1 MSWNVEYPKIKH
13 RGIQKYLL
21 KYSLLTKWEDRPT
34 FKELLTVQNHKHQAL
49 YVQVE
54 VKEARKKTIKE
65 DVFIDSKV
73 YRHFI
78 DSFCGRNNILDKGLL
93 SGDST
98 WADRKIELPDKL
110 FVDLYTCLK
119 DSTNQCNKQV
129 FVQMIEYHPPLVR
142 YIDGMEAV
150 GNLANLFIIKAM
162 VRVWPVSAYL
172 PVKGYNGITTDD
184 HIYLYHYAKW
194 RWLDLKD
201 PEIKMVLRR
210 LKELTPREY
219 RGDPSNLKIEK
230 VSGIG
235 HINGIPQPD
244 KSYSITIE
252 ERPVIMQPKI
262 DHLIKKESKN
272 EAAKEDDETDS
283 DDEEYDEENL
293 LGFYEIK
300 KETNTKRE
308 V

>member
-13 RGIQKYLL
+13 RGIQGYLIKYRDT
-21 KYSLLTKWEDRPT
+21 LLTEWKDRPT
-34 FKELLTVQNHKHQAL
+34 FRELLEGKDHKHQAF

-54 VKEARKKTIKE
+54 VKRGRKENITENI
-65 DVFIDSKV
+65 FIDSKD

-78 DSFCGRNNILDKGLL
+78 DRFCGEKNILDKGLL
-93 SGDST
+93 TEENAS

-150 GNLANLFIIKAM
+150 GNLANLFMIKAM

-172 PVKGYNGITTDD
+172 PVRGYNGITTDD

-194 RWLDLKD
+194 RWINLKD
-201 PEIKMVLRR
+201 PEIKVVLKR
-210 LKELTPREY
+210 LRELTPREH
-219 RGDPSNLKIEK
+219 RGDPQNLKLKK

-244 KSYSITIE
+244 KAYSINVE
-252 ERPVIMQPKI
+252 EKPSIMQPQLDSLVKRET
-262 DHLIKKESKN
+262 KK
-272 EAAKEDDETDS
+272 EAAKDGDETDS
-283 DDEEYDEENL
+283 EDEEYL
-293 LGFYEIK
+293 LDFFDVK
-300 KETNTKRE
+300 KETNTKQE